1 MHYLRLKSYSYH
13 LITIALLFV
22 NGVSFSQGLTCG
34 VAEPFCAGGS
44 SLIFENTS
52 GSGNA
57 EPGPNYGCLG
67 QTPNPAW
74 YYLQIDQDG
83 DLMFSLIQNS
93 LADFTGT
100 PIDVD
105 FIAYGPFSNTN
116 ACGQLTAA
124 NTVACSFS
132 PAAIENFTIPNA
144 LAGEVY
150 VLLITNYDD
159 IPGYIQLQ
167 QTNSGGGTAG
177 STDCSIVNTDN
188 YCEGEVID
196 LDATTPS
203 ATLYEWFQDGNP
215 LAETGPILTNVVAP
229 SAVYTANAID
239 NLGAIISTFEF
250 IFQL

>member
-1 MHYLRLKSYSYH
+1 MQKSNNIFRTLYIVVSI
-13 LITIALLFV
+13 LTISNSTVFA
-22 NGVSFSQGLTCG
+22 QGLTCG

-74 YYLQIDQDG
+74 YGGQIDQDG
-83 DLMFSLIQNS
+83 DRRGNRVQNS
-93 LADFTGT
+93 AIDFTGA

-105 FIAYGPFSNTN
+105 FIAYGPFLNTN

-124 NTVACSFS
+124 NTIACSFS
-132 PAAIENFTIPNA
+132 PAAVENFTIPNA
-144 LAGEVY
+144 QAGEVY
-150 VLLITNYDD
+150 VLLITNYDNV
-159 IPGYIQLQ
+159 PGYIQLQ
-167 QTNSGGGTAG
+167 QTNSGAGNAG

-188 YCEGEVID
+188 YCEGEMVD

-203 ATLYEWFQDGNP
+203 AISYEWFQDGN
-215 LAETGPILTNVVAP
+215 LAYWWG
-229 SAVYTANAID
+229 
-239 NLGAIISTFEF
+239 
-250 IFQL
+250 